1 MATAETPVAIEV
13 ADGRDPAGEAREA
26 AQMLGGLPGLGV
38 LPPLTAGRLAL
49 LDLIDSP
56 LLGGGAG
63 RRPTRLDALRAL
75 YVLAEGAAAVE
86 PAVRS
91 LRRLDVLASAMATSA
106 CSAELWRE
114 WLAAQAQAADGW
126 EELDSAAVAWLEASG
141 IGDLS
146 AAMEVLA
153 RSLEDAAAGFAT
165 VGGQG
170 RPFEGAAAAA
180 PSGSP
185 TCTPSSATAAE
196 R

>member
-26 AQMLGGLPGLGV
+26 AQMLGALPGLGA

-56 LLGGGAG
+56 LLGGGGG

-75 YVLAEGAAAVE
+75 YVLAEGTAAVE
-86 PAVRS
+86 PAVRA
-91 LRRLDVLASAMATSA
+91 LRRSEALASSMSQAAE
-106 CSAELWRE
+106 SAELWRE
-114 WLAAQAQAADGW
+114 WLAAQAQTADGW
-126 EELDSAAVAWLEASG
+126 EDLDTAALAWLEASG
-141 IGDLS
+141 IGDLA